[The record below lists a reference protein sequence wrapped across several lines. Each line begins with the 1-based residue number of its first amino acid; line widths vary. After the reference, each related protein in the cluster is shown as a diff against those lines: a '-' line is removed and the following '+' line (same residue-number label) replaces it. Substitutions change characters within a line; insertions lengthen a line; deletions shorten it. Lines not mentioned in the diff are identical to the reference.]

1 MLQEELEWQEELVI
15 ETVCRCRCKCSGD
28 RKVAVDDRKVRN
40 RCRRSLDQMREI
52 SAGVSNGAAAR
63 ITKTNAHADADD
75 EDKTS
80 DEGKERGEEDG
91 KDGKEQS

>member
-1 MLQEELEWQEELVI
+1 
-15 ETVCRCRCKCSGD
+15 
-28 RKVAVDDRKVRN
+28 
-40 RCRRSLDQMREI
+40 MREI
-52 SAGVSNGAAAR
+52 SAGVSNEAAAR

-75 EDKTS
+75 EDETS